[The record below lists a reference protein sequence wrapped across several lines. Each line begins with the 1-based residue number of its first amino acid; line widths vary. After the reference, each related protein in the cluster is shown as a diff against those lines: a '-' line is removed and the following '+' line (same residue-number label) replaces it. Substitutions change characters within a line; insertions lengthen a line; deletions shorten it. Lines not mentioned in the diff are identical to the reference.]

1 MGLILGKFSC
11 GEYKSQ
17 TDDYTNI
24 NNEII
29 VEQLNERF
37 KRYNSTSYSRR
48 NH

>member
-17 TDDYTNI
+17 TDDYTNNTDEI
-24 NNEII
+24 NI
-29 VEQLNERF
+29 QKLNERF

>member
-17 TDDYTNI
+17 TDDNDNI

-29 VEQLNERF
+29 VEQLNDRF
-37 KRYNSTSYSRR
+37 KRYQSKSYSRI